1 MKMDPP
7 FLIRL
12 IRLIR
17 LIHLMCLIYQLNVS
31 RETFG

>member
-7 FLIRL
+7 FLILL
-12 IRLIR
+12 IRP
-17 LIHLMCLIYQLNVS
+17 IHLICLIYQLNVS